1 MYVKRPV
8 AQGFT
13 SDSDAVTFVTINDA
27 NGQKTET
34 LMAKF
39 KIDDKEFDTD
49 QLDAKQKR
57 VVALYQKAVEEE
69 SKAVMELE
77 LKRASRIEVGSK
89 LRELVIDPPTKQ

>member
-1 MYVKRPV
+1 M
-8 AQGFT
+8 QGFT
-13 SDSDAVTFVTINDA
+13 SDSDAVSVAAAIVLHKQA
-27 NGQKTET
+27 TET

>member
-1 MYVKRPV
+1 
-8 AQGFT
+8 
-13 SDSDAVTFVTINDA
+13 
-27 NGQKTET
+27 
-34 LMAKF
+34 MAKF

-57 VVALYQKAVEEE
+57 VVDLYQKAVEEE

>member
-1 MYVKRPV
+1 
-8 AQGFT
+8 
-13 SDSDAVTFVTINDA
+13 
-27 NGQKTET
+27 
-34 LMAKF
+34 
-39 KIDDKEFDTD
+39 
-49 QLDAKQKR
+49 

>member
-1 MYVKRPV
+1 
-8 AQGFT
+8 
-13 SDSDAVTFVTINDA
+13 
-27 NGQKTET
+27 
-34 LMAKF
+34 MAKF